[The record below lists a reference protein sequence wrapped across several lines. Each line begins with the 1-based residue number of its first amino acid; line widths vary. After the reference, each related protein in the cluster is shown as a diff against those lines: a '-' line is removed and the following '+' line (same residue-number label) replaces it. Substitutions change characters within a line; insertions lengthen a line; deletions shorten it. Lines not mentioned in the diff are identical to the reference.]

1 MQKVNIILNNDKD
14 DSLNNLM
21 EYKSA
26 YINLRH
32 NHTIDR
38 YIYIKALNLKKTH
51 LLSNINNYF
60 QFKILIKKEILNIN
74 KAISYYI

>member
-1 MQKVNIILNNDKD
+1 MNILHKELILACLNFAIQMQKVNIILNNYKD

-32 NHTIDR
+32 NLTIDR
-38 YIYIKALNLKKTH
+38 CICIKALNLKKH
-51 LLSNINNYF
+51 IYC
-60 QFKILIKKEILNIN
+60 LI
-74 KAISYYI
+74 